1 MDTLEETG
9 RSRVVILE
17 QYIAPYLISNAVSV
31 GLLVIAI
38 IRPRLAPGLFV
49 FLFLAAGLF
58 NTYTALTEPEV
69 YWDYEGMAVLELYKK
84 FIAGFFSQHTK
95 AIVLLIALGQLCIAA
110 LLFCGRN
117 LRRLGVIGG
126 CNFFVAIV
134 PLGIGSAFPCT
145 LLMAAGLVLMEYRL
159 SKACVP
165 QPPTPNKT

>member
-9 RSRVVILE
+9 RSGVVIPE

-38 IRPRLAPGLFV
+38 IRPRLAPGFFV

-110 LLFCGRN
+110 LLCKQD
-117 LRRLGVIGG
+117 LRRLGVVGG
-126 CNFFVAIV
+126 CIFFLAIV
-134 PLGIGSAFPCT
+134 PLGVGSAFPCT
-145 LLMAAGLVLMEYRL
+145 LLMAVSLVLMEYRL
-159 SKACVP
+159 SKACLP
-165 QPPTPNKT
+165 QPPTPNET